1 MRVLFNNTLAIDRA
15 QPEDGGNYV
24 CRASNGYN
32 EAEDRVDITVLDL
45 KVQDSYVD
53 NPYFANCKK
62 IVKAVDQQ
70 NIYNR

>member
-1 MRVLFNNTLAIDRA
+1 MRVLSNNTLAIDRA
-15 QPEDGGNYV
+15 QPEDGVNYI

-45 KVQDSYVD
+45 KVQDSCVD
-53 NPYFANCKK
+53 NPYFDNCKK